1 MGMSIMFT
9 HLGYERL
16 YWQIA
21 QKHIYTRKYYINF
34 PLVYVYKMQK
44 MHKIHVQTWVSSN
57 TPKYG
62 KFQNV
67 EHVYQT
73 FEAKNTQLASHC
85 IYTVGQGV
93 FIMSSQG
100 QFIFITNFI
109 LFKKT
114 KELLGRLAT
123 LILKVVQDGQAVCA
137 HTSMIRLMLGLRN
150 QLLLSFLVRCQ
161 ITQRRA
167 ENGVS
172 GPPSQEPKLGAYF
185 KVLLPCELLPR
196 KPVIFSWACLTRCVM
211 NKNKVIKPP
220 AITKLYFIEH

>member
-1 MGMSIMFT
+1 MSIMFT

-137 HTSMIRLMLGLRN
+137 HTSMIDPTSKHQRMPSR
-150 QLLLSFLVRCQ
+150 QDWACFALSFCLRQ
-161 ITQRRA
+161 WQPSGLT
-167 ENGVS
+167 ENAH
-172 GPPSQEPKLGAYF
+172 GA
-185 KVLLPCELLPR
+185 LPR
-196 KPVIFSWACLTRCVM
+196 
-211 NKNKVIKPP
+211 
-220 AITKLYFIEH
+220 